1 MNVRTFQTMAEAENF
16 ARDHLRYAD
25 GRYKNHL
32 IDESLAVYESFES
45 AGRYLVFWEGR
56 LVRGEAKA

>member
-1 MNVRTFQTMAEAENF
+1 MNVRTFQTMREAEDF
-16 ARDHLRYAD
+16 VRDHLRYAN
-25 GRYKNHL
+25 GGCKNHL

-56 LVRGEAKA
+56 LVRGEAKR